1 LKCFNGLEDQDKKI
15 TEPLIIMNKY
25 GVQLFMQK
33 WVMDTLMINQNGLYK
48 LKIKLM
54 KMYMLELIY

>member
-1 LKCFNGLEDQDKKI
+1 MKCFNGLEDQDKKI

-33 WVMDTLMINQNGLYK
+33 SVMDTLMINQNGLYK